1 MPFYTYEGRDSNG
14 GPVSG
19 TVEARSRAAVIAM
32 MRSRGFIITSVKQRK
47 ERGDLGSLLAFRKRV
62 KIKDLTIFSRQFAT
76 MVNAGLP
83 LLQSLDILSNQTES
97 EALRATLRKVRTD
110 VEVGLPLSQALS
122 KHPAVFNRLYSDLV
136 RAGETGGALDVILLR
151 LAAYLEKMEALRRKV
166 KGAMAYPT
174 TVLIIAL
181 LITVGLI
188 TFGIPVFAKLYEGF
202 GAQLP
207 GPTRFLMFLSAVMQ
221 RYMLVI
227 IALVVVMIILLKRW
241 RSTESGAM
249 KVDAFLLDLPVF
261 GPLIRKTAIAR
272 FTRTFGILLSS
283 GVPVLEAMEVVAQT
297 AGNKVIERATMKA
310 RVSIKEGATISAPL
324 ERMDVFPPMVTQMIA
339 VGEETGEL
347 SDMLVKVAD
356 FYEDEVD
363 AAVDGLTAMIEPLL
377 MVFLGVVIGFIVIA
391 MYLPLF
397 NLPQMISGQ

>member
-1 MPFYTYEGRDSNG
+1 MPFYTYEGRDSKG
-14 GPVSG
+14 SPISG

-32 MRSRGFIITSVKQRK
+32 MRPRGFIVTSVKKKK
-47 ERGDLGSLLAFRKRV
+47 EGGGLDSLLAFRKRV

-76 MVNAGLP
+76 MVNAGLA

-97 EALRATLRKVRTD
+97 ESLRATLRKVRTD

-151 LAAYLEKMEALRRKV
+151 LAAYLEKMEGLRRKV
-166 KGAMAYPT
+166 KAAMTYPT
-174 TVLIIAL
+174 TVMIIAL
-181 LITVGLI
+181 LITTGLI

-202 GAQLP
+202 GAELP
-207 GPTRFLMFLSAVMQ
+207 GPTRFLMFLSFVMR
-221 RYMLVI
+221 RYMLI
-227 IALVVVMIILLKRW
+227 LIALLVVMIILLKRW

-249 KVDAFLLDLPVF
+249 RVDAFLLDLPVF
-261 GPLIRKTAIAR
+261 GPLLRKTAIAR

-310 RVSIKEGATISAPL
+310 RTSIKEGSTISAPL

-347 SDMLVKVAD
+347 SDMLIKVAD
-356 FYEDEVD
+356 FYDDEVD

-397 NLPQMISGQ
+397 NLPQMLSGQ